1 MPLPNVHSISAGIAG
16 FVIAAYWVAFVV
28 IVAAT
33 YSAHPSALE
42 AAGNELVNAQVCE
55 LDVDPAV
62 ACGSGGMAAAAATAA
77 TRGHNAL

>member
-1 MPLPNVHSISAGIAG
+1 MPLPNVHSISAGVAG
-16 FVIAAYWVAFVV
+16 FVIAAYWVAFVA

-55 LDVDPAV
+55 FEAAPAD
-62 ACGSGGMAAAAATAA
+62 ACGSGGMASAAAA
-77 TRGHNAL
+77 RGHNAL